1 LLFSPWSSRYDN
13 QWRAKCSD
21 LPKALLRLGFLTT
34 LGQKIFKSLGF
45 MSETIA
51 LAAMAVSIFLIW
63 WSVKMTDEIDSALR
77 ELRELK
83 ATLACKHLDELKSQ
97 LYGEVSRSALYTH

>member
-1 LLFSPWSSRYDN
+1 
-13 QWRAKCSD
+13 
-21 LPKALLRLGFLTT
+21 
-34 LGQKIFKSLGF
+34 

-77 ELRELK
+77 ELRE
-83 ATLACKHLDELKSQ
+83 
-97 LYGEVSRSALYTH
+97 

>member
-1 LLFSPWSSRYDN
+1 
-13 QWRAKCSD
+13 
-21 LPKALLRLGFLTT
+21 
-34 LGQKIFKSLGF
+34 

-83 ATLACKHLDELKSQ
+83 ATLACKHLDELKS
-97 LYGEVSRSALYTH
+97 